1 MTEEAATAELDQA
14 MGSAGSMDLT
24 GVSSIFGAIDSA
36 ADGWYNREL
45 EKQAQLG
52 SDPCQFEVALLQIL
66 GGDQGPLALLGRAK
80 QLAERVSGSLQTA
93 IERSLANNGFAQ
105 EGVVNSEAL
114 STHLVDND
122 FVTMEPI
129 VLAAGWSPACQG
141 ALAAAGGPPFGLAA
155 WGACSAGMAM
165 TFLENWLPPWGPAVL
180 DDPDGTNPPEPW
192 SMDTR
197 LPNGFPLGPGAWVWA
212 PSSHSSGARL
222 EEHIEN
228 GHLRGS
234 AIQDGRASW
243 TRRQILR
250 VVSGRYTAARELL
263 RGLAG
268 DNGTGIPWA
277 PGEEFSNNSKI
288 AYLEDLVARYDQ
300 SIEDANRQCEEQR
313 ELPERIFESE
323 QEQEDRE
330 REQRY
335 QTARLAL
342 VLGFS
347 AVGIFALRGRRR

>member
-1 MTEEAATAELDQA
+1 
-14 MGSAGSMDLT
+14 
-24 GVSSIFGAIDSA
+24 
-36 ADGWYNREL
+36 
-45 EKQAQLG
+45 
-52 SDPCQFEVALLQIL
+52 
-66 GGDQGPLALLGRAK
+66 
-80 QLAERVSGSLQTA
+80 
-93 IERSLANNGFAQ
+93 
-105 EGVVNSEAL
+105 
-114 STHLVDND
+114 
-122 FVTMEPI
+122 
-129 VLAAGWSPACQG
+129 
-141 ALAAAGGPPFGLAA
+141 
-155 WGACSAGMAM
+155 
-165 TFLENWLPPWGPAVL
+165 
-180 DDPDGTNPPEPW
+180 
-192 SMDTR
+192 
-197 LPNGFPLGPGAWVWA
+197 
-212 PSSHSSGARL
+212 
-222 EEHIEN
+222 
-228 GHLRGS
+228 
-234 AIQDGRASW
+234 
-243 TRRQILR
+243 